1 MIIYRDI
8 AILEHDSHLSKWVK
22 DSKRLDFDQNAL
34 PVVLPFIKEG
44 DIVLDAGANIG
55 CYSYA
60 FLEKI
65 GENGFL
71 YAFEPANESF
81 ECLEYNLGKRE
92 NVELIN
98 KALSYKD
105 GYCKVIRLSNNVGM
119 NFCEEVKGANWD
131 VCVTT
136 IDSLKLN
143 KLDFIKLDV
152 EGDELNVLIGGYN
165 TITKFK
171 PNMYIE
177 INEHTLKR
185 KELTKLDIFNWL
197 DKNGYTY
204 KNIYD
209 GQGFNDDQFDII
221 AIHNEKL

>member
-65 GENGFL
+65 GEKGFL

-92 NVELIN
+92 NVALIN

-105 GYCKVIRLSNNVGM
+105 GYCKVIRPSNNVGM
-119 NFCEEVKGANWD
+119 NFCEEVKNAD
-131 VCVTT
+131 AIKVTT
-136 IDSLKLN
+136 IDSLGLN

-185 KELTKLDIFNWL
+185 KELTKLDIFGWL